1 MAPYLEVDTWP
12 ELRDP
17 IMVVN
22 LSGWLDAGMAG
33 AGAVAV
39 LSEQLD
45 AARVFGRIDLS
56 DLMDLQ
62 QTRPSVRLV
71 DGVSREITWPSI
83 ELVAGRCGH
92 DVVVCVGPEPSL
104 RWRAVLAEIVE
115 AAQRLGVARAFTVGG
130 HPERRVAP
138 AAGARCSRT
147 ATEPDLVEETGA
159 WRHDYTGPTG
169 AQSAL
174 QVLLGEA
181 GIPTVGLWAQVPHYV
196 AAGPSP
202 PAIRALLAR
211 LRELGGVQV
220 DLSVARRPGADLRAA
235 GRRGGRRAPRR
246 ASRRS
251 RRSSRSTGG
260 EPPLPSGDELAS
272 EIERFL
278 RGQ

>member
-1 MAPYLEVDTWP
+1 MPPLLDVDTWP

-17 IMVVN
+17 ILVVT
-22 LSGWLDAGMAG
+22 LSGWIDAGMAG

-39 LSEQLD
+39 LSEQLE
-45 AARVFGRIDLS
+45 AKRAFGRIDLA

-62 QTRPSVRLV
+62 QTRPTVHLV

-83 ELVAGRCGH
+83 DFIAGRSAR

-104 RWRAVLAEIVE
+104 RWRAVLAEIVD
-115 AAQRLGVARAFTVGG
+115 AARRLGVSRAFTLGG
-130 HPERRVAP
+130 IPSVASHRRPVEVLATGTSEDVVA
-138 AAGARCSRT
+138 
-147 ATEPDLVEETGA
+147 EIGA
-159 WRHDYTGPTG
+159 WRNDYTGPTG

-181 GIPTVGLWAQVPHYV
+181 GVPTIALWAQVPHYV

-211 LRELGGVQV
+211 VRDLSGVQV
-220 DLSVARRPGADLRAA
+220 DLSTLDDQAQAYIQRVDEGVADRPDVVEAIREIESG
-235 GRRGGRRAPRR
+235 
-246 ASRRS
+246 S
-251 RRSSRSTGG
+251 
-260 EPPLPSGDELAS
+260 EPPLPSGEELAS

-278 RGQ
+278 RGQS

>member
-22 LSGWLDAGMAG
+22 LSGWFDAGMAG
-33 AGAVAV
+33 AGAMAV

-45 AARVFGRIDLS
+45 ARRAFGRIDLS

-83 ELVAGRCGH
+83 DLSAGRCGR

-115 AAQRLGVARAFTVGG
+115 AAQRLGVARAFTVAGIPSVAS
-130 HPERRVAP
+130 HRRPVQVLA
-138 AAGARCSRT
+138 T
-147 ATEPDLVEETGA
+147 ATDAGLVEETGA
-159 WRHDYTGPTG
+159 WRQDYTGPTG

-181 GIPTVGLWAQVPHYV
+181 GIPTVGLWAQVPQYV

-211 LRELGGVQV
+211 LRDLGGAQV
-220 DLSVARRPGADLRAA
+220 DLSVLDDQAQTYVQRVDEGVAERPDVLEAIEEIESEA
-235 GRRGGRRAPRR
+235 
-246 ASRRS
+246 
-251 RRSSRSTGG
+251 GG

>member
-1 MAPYLEVDTWP
+1 VTPYLEVDTWP

-17 IMVVN
+17 VLVVN
-22 LSGWLDAGMAG
+22 LAGWIDGGMAG

-45 AARVFGRIDLS
+45 VRREFGRIDLS

-62 QTRPSVRLV
+62 QTRPTVHLV

-83 ELVAGRCGH
+83 DFTAGRAGR
-92 DVVVCVGPEPSL
+92 DVVLCVGPEPSL
-104 RWRAVLAEIVE
+104 RWQAVLGEVVD
-115 AAQRLGVARAFTVGG
+115 AAQRLGVKRAFTVAGIPSVAS
-130 HPERRVAP
+130 HRRPVQVLA
-138 AAGARCSRT
+138 T
-147 ATEPDLVEETGA
+147 ATDADLVVEAGA
-159 WRHDYTGPTG
+159 WRQDYTGPTG

-174 QVLLGEA
+174 QVMLGQA
-181 GIPTVGLWAQVPHYV
+181 GVPTVGLWAQVPHYV

-211 LRELGGVQV
+211 LRDIGGVEV
-220 DLSVARRPGADLRAA
+220 DLSVLDDQTRTYVQRVDEGVAERPDVLEAIQQIESESGVEQ
-235 GRRGGRRAPRR
+235 G
-246 ASRRS
+246 
-251 RRSSRSTGG
+251 
-260 EPPLPSGDELAS
+260 PLPSGDELAS